1 MHLIHT
7 MKRYLFKSKV
17 SIQYILFILFDAIN
31 MAIMAVLLKD
41 TLDAALS
48 GQFDKLRKVAFF
60 IILFMAWY
68 STISLCMRRTK
79 ARYLSDAMYS
89 IKCDLFHSI
98 MRFDIQKFTAR
109 NSADYISIFNN
120 DIKMIETNYFT
131 SIVTMIRSAAIL
143 VASLIIMVQIHPFV
157 SIIAILLAFLPAIVP
172 KLFGKVLSSSTG
184 DLSDS
189 FKKYNARIKDMFSG
203 FEIIKSY
210 AVEKNMNRIHDRE
223 NRNVE
228 DKRRNAY
235 GTKANADV
243 ATNFIAVG
251 MQFMV
256 YLLAGY
262 FVIQKELSAGDVIAI
277 TQLMSQVVNPV
288 FTIIDEYNNIKAV
301 ETINRKVMEIIDYQ
315 TIDKIS
321 NSILEVNDGIC
332 LKEVSFCHEN
342 TIAGIHGISM
352 NLERGKKYAIVG
364 ESGSGKSTL
373 LKVLLGY
380 YDDYE
385 GQILFDGE
393 DRRKISQESIFQL
406 FSVMH
411 QNVFLFDDTI
421 RNNVTLHKEYDQEKL
436 KDIIE
441 KLGLLEVLE
450 RKGENLNSLVTENG
464 NNFSGGE
471 KQRIAL
477 ARAMVKGVDWLIMDE
492 ATSSLDNESLL
503 AVENLILNLE
513 DVTCITVSHRYSRD
527 IMRRYDRIFV
537 LKEGHLCEEGSF
549 DELFDRKEH
558 FYSLYKVFE

>member
-1 MHLIHT
+1 

-17 SIQYILFILFDAIN
+17 TIRYIIFILFDAIN

-41 TLDAALS
+41 TLDATLS
-48 GQFDKLRKVAFF
+48 GQFDKLRKVAFY

-89 IKCDLFHSI
+89 IKNDLFHSI

-109 NSADYISIFNN
+109 NSADYISMFNN

-131 SIVTMIRSAAIL
+131 SIFTMIRSAAIL

-223 NRNVE
+223 NRDVE

-243 ATNFIAVG
+243 ATNLIAVG

-288 FTIIDEYNNIKAV
+288 FTIIDEYNNIKAI
-301 ETINRKVMEIIDYQ
+301 ETINRKVIEIIDYEPIQ
-315 TIDKIS
+315 IVDYQPFNKK
-321 NSILEVNDGIC
+321 NNPLPEVRAGIC
-332 LKEVSFCHEN
+332 LKEVTFRYEN
-342 TIAGIHGISM
+342 TSAGIHGISM

-373 LKVLLGY
+373 LKLLLGY
-380 YDDYE
+380 YHGYE
-385 GQILFDGE
+385 GQILFDGV
-393 DRRKISQESIFQL
+393 DRRKISQERIFQQ

-411 QNVFLFDDTI
+411 QNVFLFDDTV
-421 RNNVTLHKEYDQEKL
+421 RNNITLHNEYDQEKVIG
-436 KDIIE
+436 IIE
-441 KLGLLEVLE
+441 KLGLIEVLE
-450 RKGENLNSLVTENG
+450 RKGENLSSMVTENG

-492 ATSSLDNESLL
+492 ATCNTL
-503 AVENLILNLE
+503 
-513 DVTCITVSHRYSRD
+513 CPPYS
-527 IMRRYDRIFV
+527 IAP
-537 LKEGHLCEEGSF
+537 
-549 DELFDRKEH
+549 
-558 FYSLYKVFE
+558 

>member
-1 MHLIHT
+1 
-7 MKRYLFKSKV
+7 
-17 SIQYILFILFDAIN
+17 

-48 GQFDKLRKVAFF
+48 GQFDMLRKVAFY

-89 IKCDLFHSI
+89 IKNNLFHSI
-98 MRFDIQKFTAR
+98 MRFDIQKFTAS
-109 NSADYISIFNN
+109 NSADYISMFNN

-131 SIVTMIRSAAIL
+131 SIFTMIRSAAIL
-143 VASLIIMVQIHPFV
+143 AASLIVMVQIHPFV

-172 KLFGKVLSSSTG
+172 KLFGKALGSSTG

-189 FKKYNARIKDMFSG
+189 FKKYNARIKDMFNG

-210 AVEKNMNRIHDRE
+210 AVEKNMNQIHDKE
-223 NRNVE
+223 NRDVE

-235 GTKANADV
+235 ATKTNADV

-262 FVIQKELSAGDVIAI
+262 FVIRKELSAGDVIAI

-315 TIDKIS
+315 PIQILDYQAIDNRS
-321 NSILEVNDGIC
+321 NSLLEVREEIR
-332 LKEVSFCHEN
+332 LKEVSFCHDN
-342 TIAGIHGISM
+342 ANAGIQNISM

-364 ESGSGKSTL
+364 ESGCGKSTL

-380 YDDYE
+380 YNEYE
-385 GQILFDGE
+385 GQILFDGV
-393 DRRKISQESIFQL
+393 DCRNIIQESIFQL
-406 FSVMH
+406 FSVIH
-411 QNVFLFDDTI
+411 QNVFLFNDTI
-421 RNNVTLHKEYDQEKL
+421 HNNVTLHNDYDQEKVNG
-436 KDIIE
+436 II
-441 KLGLLEVLE
+441 KRLGLDKVLE
-450 RKGENLNSLVTENG
+450 RKGENLNSYVTENG

-477 ARAMVKGVDWLIMDE
+477 ARALVKGGNWLILDE
-492 ATSSLDNESLL
+492 ASSSLDNESLL
-503 AVENLILNLE
+503 MLENLILTLE
-513 DVTCITVSHRYSRD
+513 DVTCITVSHRYSRE

-549 DELFDRKEH
+549 DELIIRKEH
-558 FYSLYKVFE
+558 FYSLYTAFE